1 MPKTKTKCIK
11 SGGQIKAPSQAI
23 FTLDKIRQ
31 AGICNHYHHLK
42 NQGLPTQDCLEKTRD
57 FARTSF
63 CQVKGILTG
72 NIQPPGKKMPK
83 GQDIEYLKKNDEIMG
98 SSRPDIGKLQELKT
112 AVMEDTTLYDQLK
125 NVFVEMIDRNI
136 SSARNAVENDRQ
148 NSDRPQASER
158 NYMKQIIEIFE
169 SYENQSEDHGNA
181 AEEIRAYFFDDDK

>member
-1 MPKTKTKCIK
+1 
-11 SGGQIKAPSQAI
+11 
-23 FTLDKIRQ
+23 
-31 AGICNHYHHLK
+31 
-42 NQGLPTQDCLEKTRD
+42 
-57 FARTSF
+57 
-63 CQVKGILTG
+63 
-72 NIQPPGKKMPK
+72 
-83 GQDIEYLKKNDEIMG
+83 
-98 SSRPDIGKLQELKT
+98 
-112 AVMEDTTLYDQLK
+112 MEDTTLYDQLK